1 MNPALARVG
10 EREIM
15 SDIHVG
21 PPPPRSYGRL
31 WVATLLLLVYASFV
45 LLVTMWPHPQQL
57 EFDSI
62 ASKLLKAL
70 HNLGVPEWF
79 GYDKLEFTA
88 NIAMFVPL
96 GFFLGLALARK
107 VWWLAVF
114 LLPAFSG
121 GIEFMQGIAL
131 DERVST
137 VFDVLAN
144 TIGGYV
150 GLLLAMI
157 IRAMIHARDR
167 TMIERE
173 LWERRRAAAE
183 LQRANAARAA
193 ARAPQQVPA
202 WAAQP
207 APAYEPDPIT
217 RVLDADFWETGD
229 APTVRIPV

>member
-1 MNPALARVG
+1 MTQ
-10 EREIM
+10 IQ
-15 SDIHVG
+15 VG
-21 PPPPRSYGRL
+21 PPPPRSHARL
-31 WVATLLLLVYASFV
+31 WISTLLLVVYSAFV
-45 LLVTMWPHPQQL
+45 LLVTMWPQPEQL

-62 ASKLLKAL
+62 AGRVLRAL

-96 GFFLGLALARK
+96 GFLLGLALARK
-107 VWWLAVF
+107 AWWLAIF

-121 GIEFMQGIAL
+121 AIELTQGIAL

-137 VFDVLAN
+137 VLDVLSN
-144 TIGGYV
+144 TLGGYI
-150 GLLLAMI
+150 GLLLAVI
-157 IRAMIHARDR
+157 LRGLIHARDR

-173 LWERRRAAAE
+173 LWERRAAAAE
-183 LQRANAARAA
+183 LQRQNAARAA
-193 ARAPQQVPA
+193 ARAPQPVQSSPA
-202 WAAQP
+202 WAE
-207 APAYEPDPIT
+207 EPDPVT

>member
-1 MNPALARVG
+1 MS
-10 EREIM
+10 EIR
-15 SDIHVG
+15 VG
-21 PPPPRSYGRL
+21 PPPPRSYARL
-31 WVATLLLLVYASFV
+31 WVSTLLLAVYTGFV
-45 LLVTMWPHPQQL
+45 LIVTMWPQPEQL

-62 ASKLLKAL
+62 SSKVLKAL

-88 NIAMFVPL
+88 NIGMFVPL
-96 GFFLGLALARK
+96 GFLLGLALARRA
-107 VWWLAVF
+107 WWVALF

-121 GIEFMQGIAL
+121 AIEYTQGVAL

-137 VFDVLAN
+137 FYDVMAN
-144 TIGGYV
+144 TIGGYL

-183 LQRANAARAA
+183 LQRQNAARAA
-193 ARAPQQVPA
+193 AHVPSQMPA
-202 WAAQP
+202 WAVQGQP
-207 APAYEPDPIT
+207 VQREVDPVT
-217 RVLDADFWETGD
+217 RVLDADFWSSED
-229 APTVRIPV
+229 APTERIPV

>member
-1 MNPALARVG
+1 MS
-10 EREIM
+10 EIY
-15 SDIHVG
+15 IG
-21 PPPPRSYGRL
+21 PPPPRSYARL
-31 WVATLLLLVYASFV
+31 WVSTALLVVYTTFV
-45 LLVTMWPHPQQL
+45 LLVTMWPTPQDL

-62 ASKLLKAL
+62 ASRVLRAL

-88 NIAMFVPL
+88 NIGMFVPL
-96 GFFLGLALARK
+96 GFLLGLVLARK
-107 VWWLAVF
+107 AWWVAVF

-137 VFDVLAN
+137 ILDVLAN
-144 TIGGYV
+144 TLGGYL

-183 LQRANAARAA
+183 LQRQRAARAM
-193 ARAPQQVPA
+193 AP
-202 WAAQP
+202 
-207 APAYEPDPIT
+207 PDPVT
-217 RVLDADFWETGD
+217 RVLDADLWAHEER
-229 APTVRIPV
+229 V